1 MVVAHGA
8 IVVPPASRIYRDDLL
23 EDSEVRIW
31 SKSSLGG
38 ELIMAVTQCTSE
50 HGWHNHIR
58 RRGLCSGRDQAA
70 SGVLRGDGPE
80 NLLRWSV
87 DAPRRRGHIQRPA
100 RREDLQLPRR
110 ETCCAR
116 REVCHIREYEVS
128 DFSNMLVLTSGAR
141 LRSGPSSGQW
151 TMRNCGRSS
160 MSLWSVT
167 SPSYV
172 PSCGLKRCIADPF
185 PQVLSCVAAFSA
197 KPPAELQERVEQY
210 SHGIMTDWVP
220 QQALLAHPVSTSRM
234 VIVSSS

>member
-31 SKSSLGG
+31 YKSSLGG

-87 DAPRRRGHIQRPA
+87 DAPRRRGHIQRPG

-110 ETCCAR
+110 ETCCAG
-116 REVCHIREYEVS
+116 REICHIRECEVS

-160 MSLWSVT
+160 MSSWRA
-167 SPSYV
+167 P
-172 PSCGLKRCIADPF
+172 
-185 PQVLSCVAAFSA
+185 
-197 KPPAELQERVEQY
+197 
-210 SHGIMTDWVP
+210 
-220 QQALLAHPVSTSRM
+220 
-234 VIVSSS
+234 